1 MDDQLHSDPLGGS
14 APPVTRDRGRSF
26 RSGVL
31 AAGAAVGMTLA
42 GLGVANAQTDN
53 TTPTT
58 PTTEAPANGAAPA
71 DRPHPGKDCE
81 GPGRVFSGSFRHGLA
96 TAASTIGVTEEE
108 LRTALHSGQSLA
120 QVAQSKGVAPQ
131 KVIDAMVAEAKT
143 KLADAVKSGDL
154 TQAQADERSTKLSER
169 ITEMVNHTGGPG
181 PGPRGMHRGGA
192 RPGATEEGSSV
203 QIGSDPTVTEL

>member
-1 MDDQLHSDPLGGS
+1 MDDQLNSEPLSGS
-14 APPVTRDRGRSF
+14 TPPVTRDRGRGF

-58 PTTEAPANGAAPA
+58 PTTEAPIHDAALT
-71 DRPHPGKDCE
+71 DRPHPGKDCD
-81 GPGRVFSGSFRHGLA
+81 GPGRHGAGLA

-131 KVIDAMVAEAKT
+131 KVIDAMVAESKT
-143 KLADAVKSGDL
+143 RLADAVKSGDL
-154 TQAQADERSTKLSER
+154 TQAQADEKTATLTER
-169 ITEMVNHTGGPG
+169 ITGIVNRTGGPG
-181 PGPRGMHRGGA
+181 RGPRGMHRGGA
-192 RPGATEEGSSV
+192 RPGATEGSPSV
-203 QIGSDPTVTEL
+203 FSGSDDSLVTL